1 MHLVLAQFSRHQGG
15 TSLISDIKQQ
25 VRKSI
30 ALALK
35 EAHKQNSSVVVLSS
49 STLSSQGSE
58 IMDSTEFAEL
68 LKDVLLEDLVQ
79 NPADQFSCIFIA
91 VQSPQQCEVYNR
103 CFDKW
108 LEKND
113 VPVATQEASQ
123 EVPGAKANADLHVG
137 AGGRLVTTQKPQVD
151 GVTLERWLVSPTI
164 DDDPPGVLA
173 LLESDDPGLPW
184 EEYPEAIME
193 HPLDLIN
200 SILQRLGRELHA
212 LAKWMRTWDGMFTD
226 GDWSRIRNRGQ
237 HGQCRESNHINACE
251 SWDPTDPQS
260 KPKFIDEERRI
271 AAVFYGAIMDWAAS
285 KGKGLEFWLSADS
298 KRSTII
304 LRASRAVWGKEK
316 SQMDVQFDHEKIL
329 GIHTISRSHC

>member
-1 MHLVLAQFSRHQGG
+1 
-15 TSLISDIKQQ
+15 
-25 VRKSI
+25 
-30 ALALK
+30 
-35 EAHKQNSSVVVLSS
+35 
-49 STLSSQGSE
+49 
-58 IMDSTEFAEL
+58 
-68 LKDVLLEDLVQ
+68 
-79 NPADQFSCIFIA
+79 
-91 VQSPQQCEVYNR
+91 
-103 CFDKW
+103 

-113 VPVATQEASQ
+113 VPVATQEASL

-193 HPLDLIN
+193 HPLDLSN
-200 SILQRLGRELHA
+200 SILQKLGRELHA

-237 HGQCRESNHINACE
+237 HGHCRESNHINVCE

-285 KGKGLEFWLSADS
+285 KGKSLEFWLSGDS

-304 LRASRAVWGKEK
+304 LRAIRAVWGKEK
-316 SQMDVQFDHEKIL
+316 CQMDVQFDHEKSLGDAYYIPVTLFTCMQERFPIL
-329 GIHTISRSHC
+329 MWAEMFRTSP